1 MTELDL
7 LILTIYVITVIYV
20 LYQMVDSLEA
30 KTTIAFDRGTVQ
42 QQLEERGIQ
51 GLVDIKFNLASR
63 YDFSQPKT
71 LAVTVQNKSNNGAIY
86 VDWDRCAFTDHL
98 GRSRRVI
105 RITPTRR
112 VEDLFQ
118 PQMSSTVTP
127 GSSLS
132 ATLTAEDLLRVSP
145 TNTLE
150 PSAPIV
156 DPKKAPLGFALY
168 IAMRI
173 SNLAVETG
181 SDRFYTVVCP
191 FIMTPVPWH
200 DALPFNPRG

>member
-71 LAVTVQNKSNNGAIY
+71 LAVTGA
-86 VDWDRCAFTDHL
+86 
-98 GRSRRVI
+98 
-105 RITPTRR
+105 
-112 VEDLFQ
+112 
-118 PQMSSTVTP
+118 
-127 GSSLS
+127 
-132 ATLTAEDLLRVSP
+132 
-145 TNTLE
+145 
-150 PSAPIV
+150 
-156 DPKKAPLGFALY
+156 K
-168 IAMRI
+168 
-173 SNLAVETG
+173 
-181 SDRFYTVVCP
+181 
-191 FIMTPVPWH
+191 
-200 DALPFNPRG
+200 